1 MRGNQRTSGELSRRE
16 GGKIFGSGS
25 RTPIAITLLVKNP
38 SSAGTAKI
46 YYHDIGDYLSR
57 EEKLGKIKG
66 FSSILSSQMQ
76 LSSITPNEEHDWLN
90 QRDGLLDTFIPLE
103 PDKKFNTGSSSV
115 FVLNSMGLGSSRD
128 AWVYNSSLEVL
139 KTNMKRTIDFYN
151 EQANLW
157 QAANREEYESVSD
170 FISTDPTKISWSSS
184 LIPLITKCIPIH
196 FQPEKIVT
204 AMYRPFFKQNAYIG
218 EKMIH
223 RRGQYDNIFPTPQT
237 KNLVIC
243 VPGIGA
249 KKGFSALMVDC
260 IPDVQ
265 LQYNG
270 QCFPRYY
277 YEKIDCA
284 ELSLFDS
291 GSSEYILHD
300 TISDFALERSR
311 EMYGPKVTKDD
322 IFYYIYG
329 LLHSEAYCHRFEADL
344 TKMLPRIP
352 LVEDVKVFKAYC
364 TIGKRLADLHVN
376 YEKAE
381 PWKTLIIVGDIKLT
395 KVEKMRF
402 AKVNGEDDRRTII
415 LNSQLRVENI
425 PLQAYEY
432 TINGKSALEWIMERY
447 SITTHTESQIRN
459 DPNTWGHEH
468 DNPLYILD
476 LMQRIITVS
485 IETLNLVAKLPTLHF
500 PEI

>member
-243 VPGIGA
+243 IPAPGGKNESTPLITN
-249 KKGFSALMVDC
+249 C
-260 IPDVQ
+260 IPDLHLNGDVQ
-265 LQYNG
+265 A
-270 QCFPRYY
+270 FPLYY
-277 YEKIDCA
+277 YEKIEQQ
-284 ELSLFDS
+284 ELSLFDT
-291 GSSEYILHD
+291 GKADYIQHD
-300 TISDFALERSR
+300 GVSDFVLERAR
-311 EMYGPKVTKDD
+311 QINPKISKED
-322 IFYYIYG
+322 IFYYVYG
-329 LLHSEAYCHRFEADL
+329 LLHSQDYRSRFSADL
-344 TKMLPRIP
+344 KKSLPHIP
-352 LVEDVKVFKAYC
+352 FPEDYSTFKEFSKA
-364 TIGKRLADLHVN
+364 GRDLAKIHLN
-376 YEKAE
+376 YETGDLYDKV
-381 PWKTLIIVGDIKLT
+381 IITGC
-395 KVEKMRF
+395 EKNNFHVQKMKF
-402 AKVNGEDDRRTII
+402 ISKDDKRTII
-415 LNSQLRVENI
+415 FNDCIKIENI
-425 PLQAYEY
+425 PLQAYDY
-432 TINGKSALEWIMERY
+432 VINGKSAIEWIMERY
-447 SITTHTESQIRN
+447 AFTVNQESKITN
-459 DPNTWGHEH
+459 NPNVWS
-468 DNPLYILD
+468 DNPRYILD
-476 LMQRIITVS
+476 LLLRIIQLS
-485 IETLNLVAKLPTLHF
+485 LNTQHIIAKLPRLHF
-500 PEI
+500 TD